1 MTFSVWL
8 SLFTICL
15 LGAMSPGPSLVM
27 VLKHS
32 LASGR
37 LNGLATAWAHACGI
51 GIYACL
57 TIFGLSI
64 ILHQVHW
71 LFLTISY
78 AGATYLAFLGWKA
91 IQSRGGIV
99 PQLESPSP
107 VSLLVSVREGALISL
122 FNPKIALFF
131 TALFSQFISI
141 EHEFSSQVIIVATP
155 LIVDGLWY
163 TAITLLVS
171 NRVVF
176 DVLKTKVRL
185 IDKLSGAV
193 LIALACRVMIN
204 A

>member
-1 MTFSVWL
+1 MTLSVWL

-15 LGAMSPGPSLVM
+15 LGAMSPGPSLAM

-37 LNGLATAWAHACGI
+37 LNGLATAWAHACGV

-78 AGATYLAFLGWKA
+78 AGAAYLAFLGWKA
-91 IQSRGGIV
+91 LQSRGGIAT
-99 PQLESPSP
+99 QLDSPSP
-107 VSLLVSVREGALISL
+107 VSLLVSAREGAMISL
-122 FNPKIALFF
+122 LNPKIALFF
-131 TALFSQFISI
+131 TALFSQFVSI
-141 EHEFSSQVIIVATP
+141 EHELSSQVIIVATP

-171 NRVVF
+171 NRVIF
-176 DVLKTKVRL
+176 DVLKTKARL

-193 LIALACRVMIN
+193 LIALACRVIIN